1 MKPLMGGAYR
11 DSKVELLS
19 RFIDVLTSLI
29 ESEHRQVS
37 YIPQRK
43 EISDDEYY
51 MEYKLDNFH
60 KC

>member
-1 MKPLMGGAYR
+1 M
-11 DSKVELLS
+11 LS
-19 RFIDVLTSLI
+19 RIIGVLAFLI

-43 EISDDEYY
+43 EISGDEYY

-60 KC
+60 K

>member
-1 MKPLMGGAYR
+1 MGGAYR

-19 RFIDVLTSLI
+19 RIIGVLAFLI

-43 EISDDEYY
+43 EISGDEYY

-60 KC
+60 K